1 MAGAINKAFR
11 VIRLLRRSAAALTLS
26 EIARE
31 LRVAPSTAHAILLE
45 LADQGAVLQDDS
57 RRYRLGP
64 AMFYLGA
71 AYMRNAAVYRG
82 VWSELVELARDI
94 GLTAVIAVPW
104 EDHHLIL
111 NVHRGG
117 PPGLEVAFG
126 GLVPLDAGAWG
137 KAYFA
142 WSRQAPP
149 RRGNDSTSKAEL
161 ETARAQ
167 GYATDA
173 EEFVPG
179 AGAIASAI
187 TSENGFEG
195 IAALVGTT
203 SRLSQLGF
211 DEVGQ
216 RLAGVASRASYALGD
231 HTRVKLLGIDERGGP
246 SRDGGRSRTIRR
258 NA

>member
-11 VIRLLRRSAAALTLS
+11 VIRLLRRSPAALTLS

-31 LRVAPSTAHAILLE
+31 LKVAPSTAHAILLE

-71 AYMRNAAVYRG
+71 AYMRNTAVYRG

-142 WSRQAPP
+142 WSRQ
-149 RRGNDSTSKAEL
+149 TSRSEEL
-161 ETARAQ
+161 EAARAE
-167 GYATDA
+167 GYAKDA

-187 TSENGFEG
+187 TSEHGFEG

-203 SRLSQLGF
+203 TRLTQLGF

-216 RLAGVASRASYALGD
+216 KLAAVASRASYALGD
-231 HTRVKLLGIDERGGP
+231 HTRVKFLGIDERGSPRGVST
-246 SRDGGRSRTIRR
+246 SRDGRR
-258 NA
+258 QR